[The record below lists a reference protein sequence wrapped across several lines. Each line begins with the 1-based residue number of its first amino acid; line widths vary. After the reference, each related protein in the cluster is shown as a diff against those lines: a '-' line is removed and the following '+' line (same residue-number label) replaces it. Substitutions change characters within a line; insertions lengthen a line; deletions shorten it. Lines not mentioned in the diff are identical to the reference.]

1 MRSMVRRAKERDFA
15 DLTYRPGKRGVTKLL
30 GDLESQVMEEVWQK
44 ESATVREVHR
54 ALTAR
59 QRDLAYTTIMTVMSR
74 LAEKGY
80 LRRSPEGNA
89 FRYWPTS
96 SRQEFLTLASLEVF
110 SGLAEDL
117 SGPVLSAFVDRLGK
131 AESDRLEELGR
142 IIEGKRKKKST
153 GK

>member
-1 MRSMVRRAKERDFA
+1 MPQPETNVESVIARRRPFRTRRL
-15 DLTYRPGKRGVTKLL
+15 DLGSKRRGL
-30 GDLESQVMEEVWQK
+30 DSQL
-44 ESATVREVHR
+44 VH

-80 LRRSPEGNA
+80 LRRSQEGNA

-131 AESDRLEELGR
+131 AESDRLQELGR
-142 IIEGKRKKKST
+142 IIEQKRRKKST